1 MSNKIMKGVVAT
13 FDRDNIDTDQI
24 IPTEYLKSI
33 KKFGFGDFLFDG
45 WRYLDEGRLDMSADD
60 RSKNADFILN
70 QQPYDSSQILL
81 TRDNFGCGSS
91 REHAVWA
98 LRDFGFKAVVASSF
112 GDIFYNNCFKNSV
125 LPIKLAKDEINQL
138 FLLAT
143 PSPISIEID
152 LIAKELKV
160 DKEISMQFEVKD
172 SLLQRIIHNLDD
184 VDITLKDAALIKAYE
199 QSRQKDRPWLFNYSN
214 PGIKK

>member
-1 MSNKIMKGVVAT
+1 MSNTTITGIVAT

-45 WRYLDEGRLDMSADD
+45 WRYLDEGRLDMTADD
-60 RSKNADFILN
+60 RSKNNDFILN
-70 QQPYDSSQILL
+70 KEPYTNAKILL

-98 LRDFGFKAVVASSF
+98 LRDFGFKSVIASSF

-125 LPIKLAKDEINQL
+125 LPIKLSKEQIDHL
-138 FLLAT
+138 FEVSNYA
-143 PSPISIEID
+143 PVSFEID
-152 LIAKELKV
+152 LLKKELKYKG
-160 DKEISMQFEVKD
+160 DFSYTFDVKD
-172 SLLQRIIHNLDD
+172 SLLDRIINNLDD
-184 VDITLKDAALIKAYE
+184 VDMTLKHKKHIQAFEHKRRN
-199 QSRQKDRPWLFNYSN
+199 QRPWLFDYSN
-214 PGIKK
+214 

>member
-1 MSNKIMKGVVAT
+1 MTNSIISGIVAT

-45 WRYLDEGRLDMSADD
+45 WRYLDEGRLDMTSED
-60 RSKNADFILN
+60 RSKNYDFILN
-70 QQPYDSSQILL
+70 KEPFANAQILL

-98 LRDFGFKAVVASSF
+98 LRDFGFKAVIASSF

-125 LPIKLAKDEINQL
+125 LPIKLTKEEISHL
-138 FLLAT
+138 FKIT
-143 PSPISIEID
+143 NSSPVHFKID
-152 LIAKELKV
+152 LVKKVVNYDHDSSFSFDVKE
-160 DKEISMQFEVKD
+160 
-172 SLLQRIIHNLDD
+172 SLLDRIIHNLDD
-184 VDITLKDAALIKAYE
+184 VDITLKNKNQIEAYE
-199 QSRQKDRPWLFNYSN
+199 LSRRRQRPWLFDYSN
-214 PGIKK
+214 